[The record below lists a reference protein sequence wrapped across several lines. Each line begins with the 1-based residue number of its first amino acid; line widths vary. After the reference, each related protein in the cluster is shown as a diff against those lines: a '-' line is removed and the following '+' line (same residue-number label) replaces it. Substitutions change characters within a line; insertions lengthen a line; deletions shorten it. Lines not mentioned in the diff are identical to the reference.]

1 MDKVSILLAVYNGG
15 AYIEEA
21 IESILAQEDSNWE
34 LIIVNNGST
43 DNTQAIIQRYAA
55 TDSRIFAFDI
65 KEKGKN
71 KAYNFAFQQSSGD
84 IICFFAADDKLAT
97 DSIAKR
103 SSVIKTKN
111 DYSTCCLKT
120 FSEDK
125 DRDGVIF
132 PKKMTN
138 PNYSG
143 GSIMFSR
150 SLASKIFPIPESLPN
165 EDTWTSLHLRAFGIN
180 QHLPEALYLYRIH
193 NNNSFGYELSFEDK
207 RKKYLH
213 RMEAFNLFFD
223 KYRNSNNQFILHDVI
238 PFIKGLDFAKSTKI
252 LSILFVKDLALKEK
266 LVLIFYCT
274 PILYLIRYKYFKFL
288 SGILN

>member
-1 MDKVSILLAVYNGG
+1 MGKVSILLAVYNGG

-43 DNTQAIIQRYAA
+43 DNTQAIIERYAA
-55 TDSRIFAFDI
+55 ADSRIFAFDI

-71 KAYNFAFQQSSGD
+71 KAYNFAFNQSSGD

-97 DSIAKR
+97 ESIGKR
-103 SSVIKTKN
+103 SSVIKAKN

-125 DRDGVIF
+125 DRDGVVF

-150 SLASKIFPIPESLPN
+150 GLASKIFPIPESLPN
-165 EDTWTSLHLRAFGIN
+165 EDTWTSLHLRAFGTN
-180 QHLPEALYLYRIH
+180 QHLPEALYFYRIH
-193 NNNSFGYELSFEDK
+193 NNNSFGYGLSFHEK
-207 RKKYLH
+207 REKYLN
-213 RMEAFNLFFD
+213 RMEAFVFFKEKWNCTENKTFD
-223 KYRNSNNQFILHDVI
+223 HYIISFV
-238 PFIKGLDFAKSTKI
+238 KGLDFCKNYKR
-252 LSILFVKDLALKEK
+252 LSIILLRYLPIKDKMVLFFYSSSVVYMLRHKFFK
-266 LVLIFYCT
+266 LF
-274 PILYLIRYKYFKFL
+274 
-288 SGILN
+288 SGIIH